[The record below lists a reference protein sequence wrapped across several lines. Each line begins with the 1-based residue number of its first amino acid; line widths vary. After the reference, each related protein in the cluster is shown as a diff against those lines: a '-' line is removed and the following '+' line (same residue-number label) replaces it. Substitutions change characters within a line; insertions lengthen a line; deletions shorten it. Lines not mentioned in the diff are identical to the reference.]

1 MTPTQEEYK
10 LVRAAL
16 IKAGFSEADT
26 LRFIVKPTRQYTKD
40 QTWKEESKE
49 IYDETGIIT
58 RSQIK
63 STKGFPTN
71 SNPSQTVSRFIIWLE
86 KQTGHTLTEDKKTE
100 SWAVKVDNSKLFD
113 ELAAKIH
120 ERPTKIKPFL
130 EKHNISN
137 GYIKELEDRG
147 CVRKQ
152 GSCEG
157 IWGRAE

>member
-1 MTPTQEEYK
+1 MTQTQEEYES
-10 LVRAAL
+10 VRAAL

-40 QTWKEESKE
+40 QTWKEEGKG
-49 IYDETGIIT
+49 IYEETGIIT
-58 RSQIK
+58 RLQIK

-100 SWAVKVDNSKLFD
+100 SWAVKVDHSKLFD

-120 ERPTKIKPFL
+120 EGPRKIKPFL
-130 EKHNISN
+130 KKHNISN
-137 GYIKELEDRG
+137 GYRKELEDRG
-147 CVRKQ
+147 CEHK
-152 GSCEG
+152 EG
-157 IWGRAE
+157 PYDGTWGRA